1 MPAALPAAVP
11 APSTTSLPDGGE
23 TLTSPPPALPAGL
36 AAPLAQA
43 HFGVTCAD
51 VEVLTAERDQNLLLR
66 GDDGRAWVMKIAN
79 PGEAHAITDF
89 QTAALC
95 HLEQAAPDRP
105 VPRSRRA
112 VDGATRAVVTL
123 PDGRRSL
130 VRMLAWLDGR
140 PLADAPRSPR
150 QRQNLAAC
158 LAGLGRA
165 FAGFSHPG
173 QDHYLQ
179 WDISRLDRVAHLL
192 PAIDDERIR
201 AAVAGV
207 LADFEARVR
216 PALPGLRRQVIYNDL
231 NLHNVLVDPADP
243 DRIAGIIDFGDIIAA
258 PLVNDLAVAA
268 SYQFGADG
276 NRGHAAEFVAAYH
289 ARLPLMDEEIRLL
302 PLLIE
307 ARLSLTLLITGYRA
321 ARHPENARY
330 ILRNNLSA
338 RAALLELRSRTPGDN
353 LDWITA
359 ALEDR
364 R

>member
-1 MPAALPAAVP
+1 SGSCIRGVASSGPVSARSCAARRYRHSCGQDAQSRGGWQAAPSPHARHNGGRRLMPAALPAAVP

-95 HLEQAAPDRP
+95 HLEQAAPDLP
-105 VPRSRRA
+105 VPRIRRA

-165 FAGFSHPG
+165 
-173 QDHYLQ
+173 
-179 WDISRLDRVAHLL
+179 
-192 PAIDDERIR
+192 
-201 AAVAGV
+201 
-207 LADFEARVR
+207 
-216 PALPGLRRQVIYNDL
+216 
-231 NLHNVLVDPADP
+231 
-243 DRIAGIIDFGDIIAA
+243 
-258 PLVNDLAVAA
+258 
-268 SYQFGADG
+268 
-276 NRGHAAEFVAAYH
+276 
-289 ARLPLMDEEIRLL
+289 
-302 PLLIE
+302 
-307 ARLSLTLLITGYRA
+307 
-321 ARHPENARY
+321 
-330 ILRNNLSA
+330 
-338 RAALLELRSRTPGDN
+338 
-353 LDWITA
+353 
-359 ALEDR
+359 
-364 R
+364 